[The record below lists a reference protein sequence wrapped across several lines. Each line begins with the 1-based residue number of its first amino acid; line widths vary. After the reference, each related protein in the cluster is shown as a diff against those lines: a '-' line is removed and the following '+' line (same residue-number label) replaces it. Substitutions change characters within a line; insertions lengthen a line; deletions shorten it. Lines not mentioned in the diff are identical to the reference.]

1 MLALPIAVG
10 DKRVFQGLRDFLG
23 SGADDVTVFELKR
36 NAAVQASSE
45 SDLGHLLAYHH
56 VLSSVVPRLEG
67 YESEVKTEFCWS
79 DPLIKSQ
86 GKLVSSKLH
95 FDWGNVLWNWAALS
109 SLQGAKLDLTTDESI
124 RDACKL
130 FQQACG
136 AFDFIKQR
144 ILPVLARTQPPVST
158 SSLSESGL
166 IFASSLMLAQASFC
180 FYKKAVKDHKAGNM
194 KAGIVSKLAKQTAIC
209 YGAAAAAS
217 KPETLKGD
225 ASWFAH
231 SDFKAKCFHATAEY
245 WQALAL
251 METVPGVL
259 PGKGYGEAIARLQ
272 LAEQQ
277 LRAASAVAQQ
287 YKLSAGVAAAAEE
300 LMQSVAAK
308 KASAVKDNDTL
319 YFQVVPPEAALTVL
333 QPVAMA
339 KSIPLP
345 QDPAAAAGAGPAIF
359 AKLVS
364 ASLRKPLLVVSERAA
379 ETSAAAAR
387 EASAATDAAR
397 LALSNIGLPSSLE
410 QYKLG
415 GGGIPDS
422 LWQKVLQVQQQGGLG
437 GLQALRAEFEAV
449 SVSCASR
456 LGHLETLLTLED
468 AKDNE
473 LGTAH
478 LWSAAAPASSSGGG
492 GTPRTDVLKDVRA
505 AYERMRGAFEEA
517 QANDASWSGG
527 LGDAASLELLA
538 FLELSQAQML
548 ATVPK
553 PEEPLLDLMNDDL
566 GASSGR
572 GGEPQ
577 VRELEALLVS
587 LVRVIEARDLAVK
600 GVSDVCNSDFVA
612 GLTALGAAEGSPDA
626 AELADQLLLPTAP
639 HQAAIKQGLSEQEEL
654 LAKIDVANVAFQS
667 LRATDPAAQARGA
680 LLKRIEMALAQHATI
695 SSNISQASSFYSS
708 LERRLD
714 ALLQEAQDAVFV
726 RQMVREEHLQQASQ
740 EQLDLDLA
748 RQLSAE
754 MEAQAALS
762 AAPPQQPGLPV
773 QHPQLAQQSSQPPP
787 YPVGAAPL
795 VPPPAYSPYAGA
807 PAMPMPMP
815 MPMQVNVNGTPT
827 QLGVACGTPVSGP
840 PLSPAPSL
848 AYQQQPQL
856 QPWQQQQQQQQP
868 LPLPPLQQQQ
878 QQQGQ
883 WQWQPHPQS
892 QPQLQPPPQPQ
903 PQQQQWQQQ
912 YTYSP
917 QGPPPPFPQQQQQ
930 HLPPAYPAAAIP
942 PVVGIAPEPSRT
954 QRMMQMGLTQAERVQ
969 LEEKVNRLA
978 EMGFTDRAAV
988 TDALVANGLNEELAL
1003 NALLGQP
1010 TIAPGSALPAPLPP
1024 APSPAPPKPS
1034 KPSGLFGL
1042 WGR

>member
-1 MLALPIAVG
+1 MF
-10 DKRVFQGLRDFLG
+10 RGLRDFMG
-23 SGADDVTVFELKR
+23 PGAEDVTVLESIR

-56 VLSSVVPRLEG
+56 LLSSVVPRLEG

-166 IFASSLMLAQASFC
+166 VFASSLMLAQASFC

-287 YKLSAGVAAAAEE
+287 YKLTAGVAAAAEE

-308 KASAVKDNDTL
+308 KASAVKDNDAL

-345 QDPAAAAGAGPAIF
+345 QDPAAAAGTGPTIF

-364 ASLRKPLLVVSERAA
+364 ASLRKPLLVVGERAA

-422 LWQKVLQVQQQGGLG
+422 LWQKVLQVQQQGALG
-437 GLQALRAEFEAV
+437 GLQAFRAEFEAV

-456 LGHLETLLTLED
+456 LGHLETVLTLED
-468 AKDNE
+468 AKDKE

-478 LWSAAAPASSSGGG
+478 LWSAAAPASSGRGS
-492 GTPRTDVLKDVRA
+492 TPRTDVLKDVSA

-553 PEEPLLDLMNDDL
+553 PEEPLLDLMNDDPA

-577 VRELEALLVS
+577 VQELEGLLVS

-600 GVSDVCNSDFVA
+600 GVSDVCNSDFAA
-612 GLTALGAAEGSPDA
+612 GLMALGAADGLPDA
-626 AELADQLLLPTAP
+626 AELADQLLLPAAP
-639 HQAAIKQGLSEQEEL
+639 HQAAIKRGLSEQEEL
-654 LAKIDVANVAFQS
+654 LAKIDVSNVAFQS

-680 LLKRIEMALAQHATI
+680 LLKRIEMALALHSTI
-695 SSNISQASSFYSS
+695 SSNISQASNFYSS

-714 ALLQEAQDAVFV
+714 ALLQEAQDAAFV
-726 RQMVREEHLQQASQ
+726 RQMLREEHLQQASQ

-762 AAPPQQPGLPV
+762 AAPPPQPGLPV
-773 QHPQLAQQSSQPPP
+773 QHQQIAQQSSQPPA
-787 YPVGAAPL
+787 YHVGAAPL
-795 VPPPAYSPYAGA
+795 MPPPAYSPYAGA
-807 PAMPMPMP
+807 PAMP

-840 PLSPAPSL
+840 PLSPAQSL
-848 AYQQQPQL
+848 AYQQHPQL
-856 QPWQQQQQQQQP
+856 QPWQQQQSLP
-868 LPLPPLQQQQ
+868 PLPPPQQLQLQLQQ

-883 WQWQPHPQS
+883 WQWQPHPQPLQPQPQPQS
-892 QPQLQPPPQPQ
+892 QPQLQPQTHP
-903 PQQQQWQQQ
+903 QWQQQ

-917 QGPPPPFPQQQQQ
+917 QGAPPPFPQHQSHQQPQ
-930 HLPPAYPAAAIP
+930 PPS
-942 PVVGIAPEPSRT
+942 VGIAPEPSRT

-969 LEEKVNRLA
+969 LEERANRLA

-1010 TIAPGSALPAPLPP
+1010 TISPGSALPAPL
-1024 APSPAPPKPS
+1024 APTPAPPKPS

>member
-1 MLALPIAVG
+1 MF
-10 DKRVFQGLRDFLG
+10 RGLRDFMG
-23 SGADDVTVFELKR
+23 PGAEDVTVLESIR

-56 VLSSVVPRLEG
+56 LLSSVVPRLEG

-166 IFASSLMLAQASFC
+166 VFASSLMLAQASFC

-287 YKLSAGVAAAAEE
+287 YKLTAGVAAAAEE

-308 KASAVKDNDTL
+308 KASAVKDNDAL

-345 QDPAAAAGAGPAIF
+345 QDPAAAAGTGPTIF

-364 ASLRKPLLVVSERAA
+364 ASLRKPLLVVGERAA

-422 LWQKVLQVQQQGGLG
+422 LWQKVLQVQQQGALG
-437 GLQALRAEFEAV
+437 GLQAFRAEFEAV

-456 LGHLETLLTLED
+456 LGHLETVLTLED
-468 AKDNE
+468 AKDKE

-478 LWSAAAPASSSGGG
+478 LWSAAAPASSGGG
-492 GTPRTDVLKDVRA
+492 STPRTDVLKDVSA

-517 QANDASWSGG
+517 QTNDASWSGG

-553 PEEPLLDLMNDDL
+553 PEEPLLDLMNDDPA

-577 VRELEALLVS
+577 VQELEGLLVS

-600 GVSDVCNSDFVA
+600 GVSDVCNSDFAA
-612 GLTALGAAEGSPDA
+612 GLMALGAADGLPDA
-626 AELADQLLLPTAP
+626 AELADQLLLPAAP
-639 HQAAIKQGLSEQEEL
+639 HQAAIKRGLSEQEEL
-654 LAKIDVANVAFQS
+654 LAKIDVSNVAFQS

-680 LLKRIEMALAQHATI
+680 LLKRIEMALALHATI
-695 SSNISQASSFYSS
+695 SSNISQASNFYSS

-714 ALLQEAQDAVFV
+714 ALLQEAQDAAFV
-726 RQMVREEHLQQASQ
+726 RQMLREEHLQQASQ

-762 AAPPQQPGLPV
+762 AAPPPQPGLPV
-773 QHPQLAQQSSQPPP
+773 QQQQLAQQSSQPPG
-787 YPVGAAPL
+787 YHVGAAPL
-795 VPPPAYSPYAGA
+795 MPPPAYSPYAGA
-807 PAMPMPMP
+807 PAMP

-840 PLSPAPSL
+840 PLSPAQSL
-848 AYQQQPQL
+848 AYQQHPQL
-856 QPWQQQQQQQQP
+856 QPWQQQQSLP
-868 LPLPPLQQQQ
+868 PLPPPQQLQLQQQQ

-883 WQWQPHPQS
+883 WQWQPHPQPLQPQPQPQS
-892 QPQLQPPPQPQ
+892 QPQLQPQTHP
-903 PQQQQWQQQ
+903 QWQQQ

-917 QGPPPPFPQQQQQ
+917 QGPPPPFPQHQSHQQPQ
-930 HLPPAYPAAAIP
+930 PPS
-942 PVVGIAPEPSRT
+942 VGIAPEPSRT

-969 LEEKVNRLA
+969 LEERANRLA

-1010 TIAPGSALPAPLPP
+1010 TISPGSALPAPL
-1024 APSPAPPKPS
+1024 APTPAPPKPS